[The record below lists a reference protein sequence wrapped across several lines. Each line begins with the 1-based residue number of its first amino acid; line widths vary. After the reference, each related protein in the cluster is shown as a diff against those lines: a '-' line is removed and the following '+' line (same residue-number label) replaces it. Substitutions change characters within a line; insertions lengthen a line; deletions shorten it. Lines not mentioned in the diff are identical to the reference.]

1 MKVSRRPAIG
11 DVARL
16 AGVSHQTVSRV
27 LNSSGSVSP
36 DTRERVQAAIR
47 SLDYRPNSAARALAS
62 RRSST
67 IGMLAMESTLYGPAT
82 TAYAVERAARQAG
95 FFVSVVTVP
104 ADAPGGVTADAVAAA
119 TSRLLTQGV
128 DGIIALAPRVSAAE
142 ALAALPPDV
151 PLVLTQGV
159 TDARPTV
166 AVDQAAGAEEVTQ
179 HLLERSGSTVWHV
192 AGPEDYLESAQRVA
206 GWRRALERHGL
217 TAPPVLTG
225 DWSASS
231 GYDAGRQLARI
242 HGVRAVFVANDH
254 MALGL
259 LRSFSEAG
267 LRVPED
273 VLVAGFDDVPEA
285 AFLTP
290 PLTTMRQDFL
300 SVGRHAVGLLLQ
312 VLDGS
317 TGAGSV
323 TVPAELVVR
332 SSSSFP
338 PQRGLR

>member
-1 MKVSRRPAIG
+1 MGMSRRPAIG

-27 LNSSGSVSP
+27 LNGSGSVRP
-36 DTRERVQAAIR
+36 ATRERVQEAIH

-67 IGMLAMESTLYGPAT
+67 IGVLAMESTLYGPAT

-104 ADAPGGVTADAVAAA
+104 ADSPDSVTADSAADA

-128 DGIIALAPRVSAAE
+128 DGIIALAPRVSAAA
-142 ALAALPPDV
+142 ALAALPVDV
-151 PLVLTQGV
+151 PLVLTQGFS
-159 TDARPTV
+159 DGRPTV
-166 AVDQAAGAEEVTQ
+166 AVDQASGADDVTQ
-179 HLLERSGSTVWHV
+179 HLVERSGSTVWHV
-192 AGPEDYLESAQRVA
+192 TGPEDFLESAQRVS
-206 GWRRALERHGL
+206 GWRRALERNGL
-217 TAPPVLTG
+217 APPPVLVG
-225 DWSASS
+225 NWSAAS
-231 GYDAGRQLARI
+231 GYEAGRQLARTW
-242 HGVRAVFVANDH
+242 GVRAVFVANDH

-285 AFLTP
+285 AFFTP
-290 PLTTMRQDFL
+290 PLTTVRQDFL
-300 SVGRHAVGLLLQ
+300 SVGRHAVELLLQ

-317 TGAGSV
+317 AAGPV
-323 TVPAELVVR
+323 TVPAELVIR
-332 SSSSFP
+332 GSSDRLRK
-338 PQRGLR
+338 RGRR